1 MCVPSAALTPPLL
14 SDLHILDFSR
24 DKRDLYRGEKERERG
39 GEGEGEEDRKRGKD
53 VKKEEWKIARVSER
67 GRKREREEYRIER
80 EINRG
85 KKKKKSEK

>member
-14 SDLHILDFSR
+14 SDLLILDFSR
-24 DKRDLYRGEKERERG
+24 DKRDLYRGDGERG
-39 GEGEGEEDRKRGKD
+39 GGGEEDRKRGKD

-80 EINRG
+80 EINRE
-85 KKKKKSEK
+85 KKRKKSVK